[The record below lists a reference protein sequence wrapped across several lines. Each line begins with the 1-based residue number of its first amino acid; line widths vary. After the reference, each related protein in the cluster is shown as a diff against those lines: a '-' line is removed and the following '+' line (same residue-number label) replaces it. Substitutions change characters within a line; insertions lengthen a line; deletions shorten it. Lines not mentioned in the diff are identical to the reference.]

1 MAQQFRIKKGD
12 MVTVISGKDKGKAG
26 SVLKML
32 RKDNRLLVQGVNLVK
47 RHQKQTFNQ
56 EGGIIQKEASI
67 HISNVAHIDPAS
79 KKPTRVGIK
88 FLKDGSKVRV
98 AKRSGETIEG

>member
-47 RHQKQTFNQ
+47 RHQKQTMTQ

-67 HISNVAHIDPAS
+67 NISNVAHIDPVS

-88 FLKDGSKVRV
+88 ILKDGSKVRV

>member
-12 MVTVISGKDKGKAG
+12 AVCVITGKDKGKFG
-26 SVLKML
+26 KVLKVL
-32 RKDNRLLVQGVNLVK
+32 RQDNRLIIQGVNLVK
-47 RHQKQTFNQ
+47 RHQKQTFAQ
-56 EGGIIQKEASI
+56 EGGVVQKEASI

-88 FLKDGSKVRV
+88 FLKDGQKVRI
-98 AKRSGETIEG
+98 AKRSGETIES

>member
-12 MVTVISGKDKGKAG
+12 TVCVITGKDKGKLG
-26 SVLKML
+26 QVLKVN
-32 RKDNRLLVQGVNLVK
+32 RQDNRLFVQGINLVK
-47 RHQKQTFNQ
+47 KHQKQTVGQ

-67 HISNVAHIDPAS
+67 HVSNVAHMDPAS
-79 KKPTRVGIK
+79 KKPTRIGMK

-98 AKRSGETIEG
+98 AKRSGETIES

>member
-12 MVTVISGKDKGKAG
+12 TVAVISGRDKGKSGA
-26 SVLKML
+26 VLKML
-32 RKDNRLLVQGVNLVK
+32 RKDNRLLVQGVNLIK
-47 RHQKQTFNQ
+47 RHQKQTMNQ

-67 HISNVAHIDPAS
+67 HISNVAHIDPKS

-88 FLKDGSKVRV
+88 ILKDGSKVRI
-98 AKRSGETIEG
+98 AKRSGEMIEG

>member
-12 MVTVISGKDKGKAG
+12 AVCVITGKDKGKSG
-26 SVLKML
+26 QVLKVL
-32 RKDNRLLVQGVNLVK
+32 RQDNRLIIQGVNLVK
-47 RHQKQTFNQ
+47 RHQKQTFAQ
-56 EGGIIQKEASI
+56 EGGVVQKEASI

-88 FLKDGSKVRV
+88 FLKDGQKVRI
-98 AKRSGETIEG
+98 AKRSGETIES